1 MPAPKPIDL
10 GRQAAPPP
18 PPTSAEIAK
27 LMPPPPPPRPIDLGK
42 PVPPPA
48 PPTSADIAK
57 ATPVDPDAWPAAA
70 ADQVRR
76 VQALLRDMR
85 FYDKSPDG
93 RMGPA
98 TRAAIREYEGLAGLK
113 VTGQANK
120 ELFDS
125 LKEMQL
131 LMKPKGSSN

>member
-1 MPAPKPIDL
+1 MVVAAAAPKPFDI
-10 GRQAAPPP
+10 GQTP
-18 PPTSAEIAK
+18 
-27 LMPPPPPPRPIDLGK
+27 
-42 PVPPPA
+42 PPPA
-48 PPTSADIAK
+48 PPTSADIAR
-57 ATPVDPDAWPAAA
+57 ATPVDPDAWPPAA

-76 VQALLRDMR
+76 VQALLREMR
-85 FYDKSPDG
+85 FYDRAPDG

-113 VTGQANK
+113 VTGQPNR

-131 LMKPKGSSN
+131 LMRPKGSSN

>member
-1 MPAPKPIDL
+1 MFSPSGNERNPAAAARSPAPDPEDPVWENVWV
-10 GRQAAPPP
+10 AAM
-18 PPTSAEIAK
+18 SA
-27 LMPPPPPPRPIDLGK
+27 
-42 PVPPPA
+42 
-48 PPTSADIAK
+48 
-57 ATPVDPDAWPAAA
+57 AWPAAA

>member
-1 MPAPKPIDL
+1 
-10 GRQAAPPP
+10 
-18 PPTSAEIAK
+18 
-27 LMPPPPPPRPIDLGK
+27 
-42 PVPPPA
+42 
-48 PPTSADIAK
+48 
-57 ATPVDPDAWPAAA
+57 
-70 ADQVRR
+70 
-76 VQALLRDMR
+76 MR